1 MLDLILPV
9 IKSFWDEEQPP
20 MQWNQ
25 GIISNVWKGKGD
37 REKMENQ
44 RGITVSSSVG
54 TIVEE
59 IMTDR
64 LMQTINFTQAQA
76 GGRKGGSTTDHV
88 FVLKAIISTALKRGM
103 ELIVTFYDI
112 KKAYDRAN
120 MDDMLYVVNNEG
132 FNGKIWRLTRS
143 LSKDLTAKI
152 KTKAGLTREIK
163 RITGGKQGG
172 KVMVPFFAK
181 MMDTLSED
189 LENDV
194 ELGITI
200 DDLSI
205 ACMEYV
211 DDVDSFAIGYKQQE
225 KTLIAMNE
233 FATKHQFEWASE
245 KCKVMEIGGHKIKRK
260 EWQLGEKKIGACDTY
275 KYLGETIARD

>member
-112 KKAYDRAN
+112 KKAYDRCR
-120 MDDMLYVVNNEG
+120 G
-132 FNGKIWRLTRS
+132 
-143 LSKDLTAKI
+143 
-152 KTKAGLTREIK
+152 
-163 RITGGKQGG
+163 
-172 KVMVPFFAK
+172 
-181 MMDTLSED
+181 
-189 LENDV
+189 
-194 ELGITI
+194 
-200 DDLSI
+200 
-205 ACMEYV
+205 
-211 DDVDSFAIGYKQQE
+211 
-225 KTLIAMNE
+225 
-233 FATKHQFEWASE
+233 
-245 KCKVMEIGGHKIKRK
+245 
-260 EWQLGEKKIGACDTY
+260 IGATDY
-275 KYLGETIARD
+275 W